1 MSRESADAIAALRV
15 NAAFYSAMAAG
26 DLAAMDA
33 VWARDEPVLC
43 IHPGGPP
50 LQGRV
55 EVMASFRS
63 LFDAVAPPIEFSR
76 DAVSLVRGLAFVN
89 CIEHLG
95 EASLAASNVLVWEG
109 GEWRFVQHVA
119 SAMAP
124 GSSLPAQRSGA
135 LH

>member
-76 DAVSLVRGLAFVN
+76 DAVSLVRGLAFVGSEC
-89 CIEHLG
+89 CINKPKVCTVPERPRVLVRSVVTVVKRAARRDL
-95 EASLAASNVLVWEG
+95 ASL
-109 GEWRFVQHVA
+109 
-119 SAMAP
+119 
-124 GSSLPAQRSGA
+124 
-135 LH
+135 